1 MSIDTLREEERMSAR
16 NKQADDN
23 SRPTLIDE
31 FLDLNDDTV
40 IRADVEGE
48 QEMTLTIG
56 VFAVEEKSPSRE
68 IGIGVLADGDAKEYG
83 IPKHRPLRVVSEGP
97 PRKAD
102 GIKLG
107 LGTVSGRYA
116 DEWLGRIAEFKETS
130 LSTWDVHKMSDNSR
144 ELFIEHWT
152 NVDTSRKTLNPLE
165 IEW

>member
-1 MSIDTLREEERMSAR
+1 
-16 NKQADDN
+16 
-23 SRPTLIDE
+23 
-31 FLDLNDDTV
+31 
-40 IRADVEGE
+40 
-48 QEMTLTIG
+48 MTLTIG

-68 IGIGVLADGDAKEYG
+68 IGIGVLADGEAKEYG

-107 LGTVSGRYA
+107 LGTVFGRYA

-130 LSTWDVHKMSDNSR
+130 LSTWDVHEMSDNSR